1 MKSQKTTI
9 IKPERVKAKEAKKW
23 DMIAPIFMLIIGIIL
38 FTNSSTAV
46 VIVCY
51 IIGTIGLVIGG
62 YNLLSYSKLKKE
74 LNVEDT
80 NKLILGISAIAI
92 GLIVI
97 LLSSAIETFLRFI
110 IGVVLI
116 SSGIK
121 KAIPSIDN
129 RNYLFLIEGIIFI
142 ALGLY
147 TILAENIV
155 FTIIGLLLIISSI
168 MDLINYYKEQKNK
181 LQNLFF
187 YCLFCS

>member
-23 DMIAPIFMLIIGIIL
+23 DIIAPIIMLIIGIIL

-80 NKLILGISAIAI
+80 NKLILGIAAIAI

-97 LLSSAIETFLRFI
+97 VLSSAIETFLRFI
-110 IGVVLI
+110 IGIVLI
-116 SSGIK
+116 SSGIQK
-121 KAIPSIDN
+121 TIPSIDN
-129 RNYLFLIEGIIFI
+129 RNYLFLTEGIIFI

-168 MDLINYYKEQKNK
+168 MDLINYYKEQKK
-181 LQNLFF
+181 
-187 YCLFCS
+187 